1 MRIRS
6 HVERAKTLLVRSVL
20 SHSFLLLSYF
30 DERLTAREQIHW
42 EVVIRTQA
50 FQNEVTRNFQYDLP
64 AGAMIHPLA

>member
-1 MRIRS
+1 
-6 HVERAKTLLVRSVL
+6 LLFRSVL

-30 DERLTAREQIHW
+30 NERLTAREQIHW

-64 AGAMIHPLA
+64 AGAMVHPLA